1 MLAALE
7 RVEAMKQRLQ
17 VQESVWIPLVSP
29 HNLDLPATD
38 HGFIGACYRQSTV
51 VDRSNPPF
59 YQYGVVGRIYDIL
72 ITRSLLHS

>member
-17 VQESVWIPLVSP
+17 VQESVWTPPAVP
-29 HNLDLPATD
+29 HNIDLPATG
-38 HGFIGACYRQSTV
+38 HGFIGACYRQSTA

-59 YQYGVVGRIYDIL
+59 Y
-72 ITRSLLHS
+72 